1 MFCTLRE
8 ENNDQQRDNN
18 EFHRVIE
25 CCRPS
30 LFVCLYLHDQILAV
44 FLRVGQT
51 KRLGH
56 FLLRSFLCNIFPGT
70 IPQSGLGDISVTEIN
85 YSKLSLPELLQTK
98 ETSEP

>member
-18 EFHRVIE
+18 ELHRVME
-25 CCRPS
+25 CRRHPPS
-30 LFVCLYLHDQILAV
+30 LFVCLYLHDRILAV

-56 FLLRSFLCNIFPGT
+56 FFLRSVACNIL
-70 IPQSGLGDISVTEIN
+70 PQSGLGDISVTEIN
-85 YSKLSLPELLQTK
+85 YRKLCHFSRTM
-98 ETSEP
+98 TSE